1 MAVTVGQIIGE
12 AEYTAL
18 RNKMVT
24 VMGTPAGTGTSA
36 TGYNQSTTA
45 PSVSVGT
52 TILASQWNAL
62 KDDLTKAYTHQ
73 TGAAP
78 SSPALVTVTTSNQ
91 VTAAIHNDYE
101 TIADYIGDAANR
113 FDLAA
118 GQSTT
123 TSARSRT
130 ATNWGQSPDTII
142 HDVEFTWTS
151 ANAVKAFFNAGGYIR
166 MASSLAYTGSEA
178 KTLQWKKMLDDSSVI
193 AMNYNSA
200 YKEVGTLGTI
210 NANDGYYDLNTTE
223 RTLYTQNNSNSPYS
237 ENQYRIR
244 ARAITNGVR
253 IRLLYEDLDAGD
265 QTGTGP
271 AVDENVQG
279 TLTSAFSY
287 VRATGS
293 NVQVDAPSIAV
304 GSTNTF
310 T

>member
-1 MAVTVGQIIGE
+1 
-12 AEYTAL
+12 
-18 RNKMVT
+18 
-24 VMGTPAGTGTSA
+24 
-36 TGYNQSTTA
+36 
-45 PSVSVGT
+45 
-52 TILASQWNAL
+52 
-62 KDDLTKAYTHQ
+62 
-73 TGAAP
+73 
-78 SSPALVTVTTSNQ
+78 
-91 VTAAIHNDYE
+91 
-101 TIADYIGDAANR
+101 
-113 FDLAA
+113 
-118 GQSTT
+118 
-123 TSARSRT
+123 
-130 ATNWGQSPDTII
+130 
-142 HDVEFTWTS
+142 
-151 ANAVKAFFNAGGYIR
+151 
-166 MASSLAYTGSEA
+166 
-178 KTLQWKKMLDDSSVI
+178 
-193 AMNYNSA
+193 MNYNSA

-237 ENQYRIR
+237 ENRYRIR

-271 AVDENVQG
+271 AVDENVKG